1 MCSAAII
8 LFFLKKQLLLQKG
21 GALELKNL
29 GIFFIKDFWKTFVTV
44 VKYCFFENYSD
55 EITKCILIA
64 FLLLTVMVFTFSE
77 NKIIK
82 YLIVSNGLTYLI
94 YYFAVKTELY
104 AYGQFGVR
112 WNLFLIPTWLILIVT
127 VAFELLQ
134 ICKRVLIHQ
143 KYLNSIY
150 YTYIGGCFALI
161 ICYGVL
167 AWEATLKDNW
177 TKDNIRGVT
186 ECWYANQGYLV
197 DTVVWYAADFGFAYY
212 LQQNDQYNSS
222 FENRI
227 NYFNYFYN
235 DDITW
240 NKYMNTVFEDEYP
253 DEMYFVAYFFDEDKL
268 SIFMNYLVS
277 EGYSIAE
284 KYNQNGSRLYYV
296 SK

>member
-1 MCSAAII
+1 M
-8 LFFLKKQLLLQKG
+8 
-21 GALELKNL
+21 
-29 GIFFIKDFWKTFVTV
+29 
-44 VKYCFFENYSD
+44 
-55 EITKCILIA
+55 
-64 FLLLTVMVFTFSE
+64 
-77 NKIIK
+77 
-82 YLIVSNGLTYLI
+82 
-94 YYFAVKTELY
+94 
-104 AYGQFGVR
+104 
-112 WNLFLIPTWLILIVT
+112 
-127 VAFELLQ
+127 
-134 ICKRVLIHQ
+134 
-143 KYLNSIY
+143 
-150 YTYIGGCFALI
+150 
-161 ICYGVL
+161 
-167 AWEATLKDNW
+167 EATLKDNW